1 LKCAYICV
9 EKREKREKRE
19 RERERDMRPGSLKEK
34 PFTARKQ
41 ILRKSAFI

>member
-1 LKCAYICV
+1 M
-9 EKREKREKRE
+9 RKRE